1 MQRKRRWSPLDRR
14 RRWINLQIQSG
25 EQSRESEE
33 NRDKAKCKKEKG
45 KKETA
50 SGADTRVHAPSDAK
64 AYLSSVRDAREYSGG
79 QRESFLLLFFLSI
92 NFLLDFSLISSFVY
106 STSSQSVSLQK
117 KQTNAILQR
126 YLRCSH
132 RHSLW
137 CSLCWVSQFLLFVFI
152 GVLSLKERY
161 GRRHQEDR

>member
-50 SGADTRVHAPSDAK
+50 SGADTRVHALSDAK
-64 AYLSSVRDAREYSGG
+64 AYLSSISPL
-79 QRESFLLLFFLSI
+79 SHPLFTPPLHNLSPYKK
-92 NFLLDFSLISSFVY
+92 NRPMQFSSDIFGVLTDTLS
-106 STSSQSVSLQK
+106 
-117 KQTNAILQR
+117 
-126 YLRCSH
+126 
-132 RHSLW
+132 
-137 CSLCWVSQFLLFVFI
+137 
-152 GVLSLKERY
+152 GVLSAGYHSSFFSSSSEFC
-161 GRRHQEDR
+161 H